1 MKSSIVVTFIL
12 LCGLLPWHDL
22 QAEPVTETPVATD
35 SVDLFAHTQEP
46 QKSAALAMAASLI
59 LPGSGHEYLG
69 RDQSALAYI
78 SVDVAAIF
86 GFFFCMNYSQKLT
99 EDAEGYAWLHSGAQ
113 APVSNT
119 AYWNAVGSFWNT
131 QAYNTTMNL
140 NRTPNLEITSPS
152 QVWQWDDQSSQD
164 RFNSLLSSSHKF
176 QVVGD
181 FMLGAMV
188 INRALAFI
196 DVRAYTRNLR
206 IKPQVSI
213 SPQSIDLSL
222 SASF

>member
-1 MKSSIVVTFIL
+1 
-12 LCGLLPWHDL
+12 
-22 QAEPVTETPVATD
+22 
-35 SVDLFAHTQEP
+35 
-46 QKSAALAMAASLI
+46 
-59 LPGSGHEYLG
+59 
-69 RDQSALAYI
+69 
-78 SVDVAAIF
+78 
-86 GFFFCMNYSQKLT
+86 MNYSQKLT

-113 APVSNT
+113 APASNT

-140 NRTPNLEITSPS
+140 NRTPNLEITSPN

>member
-1 MKSSIVVTFIL
+1 M
-12 LCGLLPWHDL
+12 LCGFPAWHHL
-22 QAEPVTETPVATD
+22 QAEPVTETAVTTD
-35 SVDLFAHTQEP
+35 SVDLFARTPGP

-78 SVDVAAIF
+78 SADVAAIF
-86 GFFFCMNYSQKLT
+86 GFFFCTNYSQKLT
-99 EDAEGYAWLHSGAQ
+99 EDAEGYAWLHAGAQ
-113 APVSNT
+113 APASNT

-131 QAYNTTMNL
+131 QAYNTVMNL
-140 NRTPNLEITSPS
+140 NRTPNQEITSPN

-176 QVVGD
+176 QVIGD

-206 IKPQVSI
+206 IKPQVSL
-213 SPQSIDLSL
+213 SPQSINLSL
-222 SASF
+222 LASF